1 MSDKGSLVSSD
12 GTITFEVNFVRRAG
26 DVVEHIG
33 NFSTDEKLVSGNEVR
48 LVVDG
53 KLRKQAA
60 LLHSAG
66 HAIDACMDRCGL
78 LTKLKATK
86 GYHFFDGPYVEY
98 QVCVSNA
105 RFGVFLRTHKGQRV
119 AWRKN
124 RVELV
129 AVHQMHNQ
137 MTAWLQPTH
146 RVLEKQC
153 FVLEI
158 VEREVQ
164 TSNVSKYSA
173 SDGVFVKRV
182 CHFKQVSRVVLFR
195 LVNH

>member
-33 NFSTDEKLVSGNEVR
+33 NFSTDERLVSGNEVR

-86 GYHFFDGPYVEY
+86 GYHFYDGPYVEY
-98 QVCVSNA
+98 QVCVQS
-105 RFGVFLRTHKGQRV
+105 RPLCLLMWKKMQLPLPFLVFPPSLAYV
-119 AWRKN
+119 
-124 RVELV
+124 LV
-129 AVHQMHNQ
+129 
-137 MTAWLQPTH
+137 P
-146 RVLEKQC
+146 
-153 FVLEI
+153 
-158 VEREVQ
+158 
-164 TSNVSKYSA
+164 
-173 SDGVFVKRV
+173 
-182 CHFKQVSRVVLFR
+182 
-195 LVNH
+195 